1 MISNFCNIYLNKLWG
16 KNTTFYEFK
25 KWELGHLFVLKIIFC
40 KNRFYSVMNRLGAI
54 LIFYKSV
61 FIWSFLINV
70 LLIMVTPYI
79 FITIL
84 TKLFLVILILLFMN
98 ETKTKYSLLT
108 FEKGNIS
115 QMKLFGIVFVLD
127 TLMTTSTLSAIKVFI

>member
-1 MISNFCNIYLNKLWG
+1 
-16 KNTTFYEFK
+16 
-25 KWELGHLFVLKIIFC
+25 
-40 KNRFYSVMNRLGAI
+40 MNRLGAI
-54 LIFYKSV
+54 LIFYKSL

-70 LLIMVTPYI
+70 LLIIVTPYI

-98 ETKTKYSLLT
+98 ETNTKYSLLT

-115 QMKLFGIVFVLD
+115 QMKLFGIIFVLD
-127 TLMTTSTLSAIKVFI
+127 TLMTTSTLSTIKVFI

>member
-1 MISNFCNIYLNKLWG
+1 
-16 KNTTFYEFK
+16 
-25 KWELGHLFVLKIIFC
+25 
-40 KNRFYSVMNRLGAI
+40 MNRLGAI
-54 LIFYKSV
+54 LIFYKSL

-70 LLIMVTPYI
+70 LLIIVTPYI

-98 ETKTKYSLLT
+98 ETKTKYSLLI

-127 TLMTTSTLSAIKVFI
+127 TLMTTSTLSTIKVFI